1 MVLDVMSDIKSLA
14 RERPLVTPEIL
25 DLNDCYGHAH
35 VLKKYCNIKEG
46 YQIKGVLEHPAMP
59 IDQIFEGEISYPLP
73 AHFTM
78 SKYRFPYL
86 RQLTNKALFAIG
98 PSIHYATPL
107 FSEQEIE
114 EIKKA
119 LGKTLLVFI
128 PHSAMQII
136 VKNDHKKIISTIKD
150 IEKDFDNILI
160 CLGWKEVLLD
170 ADKIYRAEGYTC
182 VTAGHC
188 FDLNFLPRLKSLILL
203 SSHTM
208 SFGFGTQVGF
218 CIHLSKP
225 HWIVPTE
232 ITASAPKKIQK
243 GVFYKPTP
251 LSRNQINW
259 MYKKLKGPVDYVTED
274 QREIAEM
281 MWGSSEVKSPK
292 ELREL
297 FKIADDMFKGRFFP
311 CNKRDPLMICQ
322 IIDYIEKGDTDMA
335 KSLLKYARNLNF
347 HPGWIL
353 YIKGLINL
361 EEDKLEEVDKIIS
374 SLKRYG
380 EFFKQRADILL
391 KLKDKNEMKVH
402 LLNDIFNFYPRPQ
415 YYKHIKLNLVW
426 RQEEI

>member
-1 MVLDVMSDIKSLA
+1 MVLEVMSDIKSLA
-14 RERPLVTPEIL
+14 RERPLVTSEIL
-25 DLNDCYGHAH
+25 DLNDTYGHAH
-35 VLKKYCNIKEG
+35 VLKKYANIKQE
-46 YQIKGVLEHPAMP
+46 YQIKGVLEHPVMLF
-59 IDQIFEGEISYPLP
+59 DQIYEGEISYPLP

-98 PSIHYATPL
+98 PSIHYAMPL

-136 VKNDHKKIISTIKD
+136 VSADHQKIISHIKE
-150 IEKDFDNILI
+150 IEKEFDNILI

-170 ADKIYRAEGYTC
+170 VDKIYRAEGYTC
-182 VTAGHC
+182 VTAGHS
-188 FDLNFLPRLKSLILL
+188 FDLNFLPRLKSLILI

-208 SFGFGTQVGF
+208 SFGFGTHVGF
-218 CIHLSKP
+218 CIHLNRP
-225 HWIVPTE
+225 HWIVPIKISST
-232 ITASAPKKIQK
+232 APKKIQK
-243 GVFYKPTP
+243 GVYYRPTP

-259 MYKKLKGPVDYVTED
+259 IHKKLKGPIDYITDE
-274 QREIAEM
+274 QREIVDM

-292 ELREL
+292 ELRVI
-297 FKIADDMFKGRFFP
+297 FKITEDMFKSRFFP

-335 KSLLKYARNLNF
+335 KSLLKYAKNLNF

-361 EEDKLEEVDKIIS
+361 EEGKLEEVEKIIS

-415 YYKHIKLNLVW
+415 YYKHVKLNLVW